1 MSDKQS
7 RAVRVGCGRYDWS
20 FTDIGRVRG
29 LVITIGVMEVLPAE
43 ALEPVMSWVSSF
55 PYPWCPASTAAQ
67 AIPALA
73 GLSNVALALRESG
86 A

>member
-1 MSDKQS
+1 
-7 RAVRVGCGRYDWS
+7 
-20 FTDIGRVRG
+20 

-43 ALEPVMSWVSSF
+43 ALEPVMSWVSSL

-67 AIPALA
+67 AIPVLA

-86 A
+86 V